1 MRIKCRKSRRNVK
14 QKEDAVQVSIVS
26 FSFLELQHLLKCDCW
41 LLNCPCGRVCGDL
54 RRCKEK
60 EGELDDKN
68 LNANLGEI
76 EGMKSAT
83 KSRVENSAG

>member
-1 MRIKCRKSRRNVK
+1 MRMGVCWKSRRNVK

-68 LNANLGEI
+68 LKRKFGRN
-76 EGMKSAT
+76 
-83 KSRVENSAG
+83 

>member
-14 QKEDAVQVSIVS
+14 QIEDAVQVSIVS

-68 LNANLGEI
+68 LKRKVGRN
-76 EGMKSAT
+76 
-83 KSRVENSAG
+83 